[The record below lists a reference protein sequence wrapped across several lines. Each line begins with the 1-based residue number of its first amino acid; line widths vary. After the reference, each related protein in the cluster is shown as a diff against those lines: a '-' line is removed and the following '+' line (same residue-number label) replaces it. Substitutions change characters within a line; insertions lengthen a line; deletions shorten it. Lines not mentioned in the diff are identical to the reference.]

1 MNKTLYFAVF
11 LTVTA
16 ALVTAI
22 AYLGYE
28 LTAPK
33 IAENRDIKI
42 TNSIALLYSPDD
54 GYTKNDDQPI
64 NFYQE
69 LDRKYSSVITGVYE
83 VLDSDLEVH
92 AIIYNVKAQG
102 RNGLVNALIAIDP
115 FNDTVVAVT
124 YYEHG
129 ETPNIGEKYTR
140 EDEIDKLLGQ
150 TIPGVTV
157 DVIAGASTT
166 WIAIDEMFR
175 MISTHYVDEEV
186 HIDG

>member
-1 MNKTLYFAVF
+1 MKKTLYFAFF

-22 AYLGYE
+22 AYWGYN
-28 LTAPK
+28 LTNPY
-33 IAENRDIKI
+33 IIENRNTKI
-42 TNSIALLYSPDD
+42 TESIALLYSAEE

-64 NFYQE
+64 NSYQE
-69 LDRKYSSVITGVYE
+69 LDRKYSGVITGIYE
-83 VLDSDLEVH
+83 VLDSDSEIH

-102 RNGLVNALIAIDP
+102 RNGLVNALISIDP
-115 FNDTVVAVT
+115 YNDTVMAVT

-129 ETPNIGEKYTR
+129 ETPNLGELYTE
-140 EDEIDKLLGQ
+140 EDEINKLIGQ
-150 TIPGVTV
+150 TIPDVTV

-175 MISTHYVDEEV
+175 MISTHYVAEEV